1 MTSLQKRTAET
12 PGARSFPSSL
22 CLWEL
27 LQMLR
32 LRAEALAEHL
42 EAPTGLG
49 RMGDCGLKPS
59 LSAWKPLRGLGV
71 ERRAARLKPAPPGSA
86 GISPQAWAR
95 GRLARI
101 RRLRAEAL
109 AERLEAPTGLGCRA
123 PGSMSE
129 PRTSWER
136 GRPAP
141 SLGARASPPAY
152 GDCGLKPSLSAWKPL
167 RGYGVERR
175 AA

>member
-1 MTSLQKRTAET
+1 VGVSRCEATILSLMVFESMLQTRTAGT

-59 LSAWKPLRGLGV
+59 LSTWKPRRGLGV
-71 ERRAARLKPAPPGSA
+71 E
-86 GISPQAWAR
+86 
-95 GRLARI
+95 
-101 RRLRAEAL
+101 
-109 AERLEAPTGLGCRA
+109 
-123 PGSMSE
+123 
-129 PRTSWER
+129 SWER
-136 GRPAP
+136 GRPRP
-141 SLGARASPPAY
+141 RAEIA
-152 GDCGLKPSLSAWKPL
+152 G
-167 RGYGVERR
+167 
-175 AA
+175 